1 MTYCGILAAVT
12 GRAPFIEQVHQGW
25 NERNSLLCVGLD
37 PDWQRLPA
45 AYQAQEDA
53 LLAYCSDI
61 VDATAHLVCAFKPQ
75 IAYFAARGR
84 EDELA
89 RLIAYIHARH
99 PQIPVILDAKRGDIG
114 ATARLYAVE
123 AYERYAAD
131 AVTVNPY
138 LGAESIA
145 PYLEYGDRGV
155 IVLCRTS
162 NADSA
167 WLQDYPASA
176 PLYLRIAQA
185 VSEWNQRGNL
195 MLVAGATYATEL
207 ARIRQCVGDL
217 PLLVPGIGTQGG
229 DLKSVLQHGA
239 DANGQGLLINVSRA
253 VIFADSADPVAGAA
267 RAATNFMNEIRQLQA
282 EITPDRAMV

>member
-114 ATARLYAVE
+114 ATARHYAIE

-176 PLYLRIAQA
+176 PVYLRIAQA

-195 MLVAGATYATEL
+195 MLVAGATHTTEL

-267 RAATNFMNEIRQLQA
+267 QAATNIVTEIRQLQA